1 MSFCFLLFFFF
12 FFHLIRHSPSG
23 PQNTRFASSPPEKL
37 WRSSATWFYL
47 LFLTQKRSFSNYF
60 YLEQIYGLWNS
71 VRNWK
76 EWATIFFPEPVDCFS
91 LRPIWPFYASLWP
104 ILFCFLNNRKK
115 NESEKKHW
123 KELNFGAYILILF
136 LVFYRFY
143 CVK

>member
-76 EWATIFFPEPVDCFS
+76 EWATIFFPSKLIVSVSD
-91 LRPIWPFYASLWP
+91 PFGRFMLAYGQFYFVFWT
-104 ILFCFLNNRKK
+104 IGKK
-115 NESEKKHW
+115 WKQKKHW